1 MGEKFTAC
9 STRCGG
15 ASFFF
20 EATAKSILTKTR
32 VVPVALAV
40 LLSACATVGDL
51 RKGEPTSVLSGS
63 KPVADI
69 AACVT
74 GGWMQ
79 LATSLSPADVRAL
92 PRPNNGTT
100 ILLNNPATNAP
111 IAFADIDRIG
121 NVTTTTYYRQGKFS
135 VNDYFARVDGTVQH
149 CAR

>member
-1 MGEKFTAC
+1 MSKKPTTCLTPCGRSSFPVKVT
-9 STRCGG
+9 TRSIVGKSSI
-15 ASFFF
+15 AS
-20 EATAKSILTKTR
+20 I
-32 VVPVALAV
+32 ALV
-40 LLSACATVGDL
+40 LLSGCATVGDL
-51 RKGEPTSVLSGS
+51 RKGQPASVLSGS
-63 KPVADI
+63 KPVADV

-121 NVTTTTYYRQGKFS
+121 NVTTTTYYRQGNFS
-135 VNDYFARVDGTVQH
+135 VNDYFARVDRTVHQ